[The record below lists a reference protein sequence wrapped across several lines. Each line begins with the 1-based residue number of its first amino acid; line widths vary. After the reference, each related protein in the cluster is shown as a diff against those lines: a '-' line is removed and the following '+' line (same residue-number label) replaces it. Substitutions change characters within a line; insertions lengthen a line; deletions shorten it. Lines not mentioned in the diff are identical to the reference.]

1 MPIINVLDKQTANLI
16 AAGEVVD
23 RPASV
28 VKELLENSIDAGADS
43 ITVEIKNGG
52 STLIRITDNGK
63 GMEPEDVRLSVLRH
77 ATSKISNP
85 SDLDGIKTLG
95 FRGEAL
101 AAISSVS
108 RFQIIS
114 KTHSNEFGTCMV
126 MEGEKEISFDEVGCP
141 DGTTITVRDIFFNV
155 PARRKFLKKDQT
167 ETAYISQYI
176 ERIAISNPQ
185 ISFKFISD
193 SKTRFSTVGNG
204 DLKSAIYS
212 VFGKEFSESLIHVD
226 KTHEKIRVHGF
237 ISLPEHS
244 RVNRSFQIFF
254 VNGRFVR
261 TRSTAFALED
271 AYKTYIFNER
281 YPACVLFVELDPYLV
296 DVNVHPSKLEVRFV
310 DEAMV
315 RQAVYF
321 TVRDAIEAIKNPIS
335 ADIDTSVIEKK
346 QTELLHFTPERVD
359 VKKEQV
365 EFKPIVTEKNTQTSS
380 AVSGASFSFA
390 SATPVKPPV
399 FKNETEPSESNKVLS
414 FADSGK
420 DEKIADSKNSDDS
433 VLSSFSVTIADTVT
447 SQREEVVT
455 QVVSD
460 KKELDLK
467 YCGNVFD
474 TYIIAEYDS
483 NMYIIDK
490 HAAHERILY
499 EELKKKKS
507 EGGIQMLIDS
517 IIVSLSSEEFDVAI
531 SSLDELSEIGFDYS
545 EFGVRTIAIRG
556 IPTEFSDLSTTT
568 VEEIFVG
575 MLTDIIAGKRAKD
588 TRDSFFDKALFTAAC
603 RAAVKGGIPDSEAS
617 YRYLLRKISELENV
631 FCCPHGRPIIVKYTK
646 TQIEKM
652 FLRT

>member
-63 GMEPEDVRLSVLRH
+63 GMEAEDVRLSVLRH
-77 ATSKISNP
+77 ATSKISTP

-114 KTHSNEFGTCMV
+114 KTQNNEFGTCMV

-212 VFGKEFSESLIHVD
+212 VFGKEFSESLIPVD

-335 ADIDTSVIEKK
+335 ADIDTSVTEKK
-346 QTELLHFTPERVD
+346 QTELLHFTPEKID

-365 EFKPIVTEKNTQTSS
+365 EFKPVITEKKESASS
-380 AVSGASFSFA
+380 NVSTIPFSFA

-399 FKNETEPSESNKVLS
+399 FKTETEPSETKTALS
-414 FADSGK
+414 FADSGNE
-420 DEKIADSKNSDDS
+420 EKREEPQKNDL
-433 VLSSFSVTIADTVT
+433 LSSFSVTVADTVA
-447 SQREEVVT
+447 SHREETVT

-460 KKELDLK
+460 KKTLDLK

-507 EGGIQMLIDS
+507 SGGTQMLIDS
-517 IIVSLSSEEFDVAI
+517 IIVSLSSEEFDTAV
-531 SSLDELSEIGFDYS
+531 SSLDELSGIGFDYS
-545 EFGVRTIAIRG
+545 EFGVRTVAIRG
-556 IPTEFSDLSTTT
+556 IPAEFSDLSTAT
-568 VEEIFVG
+568 VEEVFVG

>member
-114 KTHSNEFGTCMV
+114 KTQSNEFGTCMV
-126 MEGEKEISFDEVGCP
+126 MEGEKEVSFDEVGCP

-212 VFGKEFSESLIHVD
+212 VFGKEFSESLIPVD

-335 ADIDTSVIEKK
+335 ADIDTSAIGKK
-346 QTELLHFTPERVD
+346 QTELLHFTPEKVD

-365 EFKPIVTEKNTQTSS
+365 EFKPIVAEKNTS
-380 AVSGASFSFA
+380 VGGASFSFA

-399 FKNETEPSESNKVLS
+399 FKNETEPSESKTALS

-420 DEKIADSKNSDDS
+420 EQKVEDTKTTDDS
-433 VLSSFSVTIADTVT
+433 VLSSFAVTIADTVT
-447 SQREEVVT
+447 SQREEAAT

-507 EGGIQMLIDS
+507 DGGTQMLIDS

-531 SSLDELSEIGFDYS
+531 SSLDELSESGFDTAV
-545 EFGVRTIAIRG
+545 ENA
-556 IPTEFSDLSTTT
+556 LS
-568 VEEIFVG
+568 
-575 MLTDIIAGKRAKD
+575 
-588 TRDSFFDKALFTAAC
+588 
-603 RAAVKGGIPDSEAS
+603 
-617 YRYLLRKISELENV
+617 
-631 FCCPHGRPIIVKYTK
+631 
-646 TQIEKM
+646 
-652 FLRT
+652 